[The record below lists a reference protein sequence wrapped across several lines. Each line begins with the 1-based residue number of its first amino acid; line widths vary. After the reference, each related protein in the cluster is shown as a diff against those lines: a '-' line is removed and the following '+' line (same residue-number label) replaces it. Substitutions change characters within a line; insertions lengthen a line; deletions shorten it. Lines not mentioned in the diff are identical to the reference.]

1 MRDVVARFP
10 EICAAEQE
18 LMEELLG
25 VPVVR
30 TQYIPS
36 GCAVCEYVAVEPDA
50 IEPQVAAPAAAL
62 PPFQERAA

>member
-18 LMEELLG
+18 LLQELLG

-30 TQYIPS
+30 TQYIPA
-36 GCAVCEYVAVEPDA
+36 GCAVCEYVA
-50 IEPQVAAPAAAL
+50 AAPARHAILESAA
-62 PPFQERAA
+62 